1 MIENGTHF
9 NPFGQRKGSA
19 ESTLTLKDI
28 IDILNRQRLPI
39 ILCTVLFTVLA
50 GIYAFLAP
58 PVYRTTTVLKKEV
71 NIPKN
76 NQYLDEFSRIVSMQT
91 VNDEIETEAEL
102 IRSRVVLEQVIQD
115 LDLYFILGRIEVP
128 DVVAYSFDLP
138 LEAYRYELEK
148 YPDSGAPRIEIKEFT
163 APPGFRELQ
172 PVSYV
177 VRVNDYRGLELYI
190 EETEELL
197 DTRPIDSGASFTLPM
212 FEFSISWPNP
222 VPGSALYFSVANHED
237 TYQSLRQSIEVN
249 TPINTT
255 LLSISVKAPSSY
267 MSYRLANS
275 IAKTFRETRF
285 EHKRETIRYSA
296 GFVDDQLDEISE
308 KLTTSEEA
316 LSTFRGQNQLTD
328 IDESTRSALEFMSQL
343 ESEKIATDLQLTE
356 YNTRLVNLKTQLS
369 EKGYFDQTFLTP
381 RQESSSNSTTPFST
395 LLQQLSNAELE
406 RLELLQ
412 RRTDSHPDVIAVN
425 DRIDEIKQ
433 SLTEYNQNTIDSYEI
448 IIRSLE
454 QKRSDLQSLIN
465 QYGRK
470 ARSMAENEGEL
481 MKLTRERDMYQKVYV
496 LLSNKREE
504 MRIAELSNIQDIILI
519 EAAVMPLEPIL
530 PKKKIY
536 VLIGMILGL
545 MGGVTVGLFREF
557 SSKMVTRLSDIETDL
572 MLPILAIMPT
582 YPSQIKERIRKQYSI
597 QQHLELLTDTRHGFK
612 ESYRILRTKLSF
624 ILSTKRNPGKNNI
637 LFTSCEENTG
647 KTTIVTNFSLL
658 LALAGKRILIIDCDL
673 KNPSVGRFF
682 NIPFNAPGLIDF
694 LSFDY
699 VTSPDIYTPLD
710 DPAFR
715 DNSLFN
721 PTLRMEHEELSLN
734 NQKYEL
740 DVIPAGGSIEH
751 SSELLA
757 SDKFKDYLSEI
768 SGAYDYI
775 LIDTPPVT
783 RTVDALT
790 IGNYVKNGIL
800 VVRPNHSRRDNLQR
814 AIQDFRQFNVHLLG
828 SVVNAC
834 DIKRFAT
841 DYGYGYGYGYTY
853 EYNATQAQLPETT
866 SVN

>member
-19 ESTLTLKDI
+19 EPTLTLKDI
-28 IDILNRQRLPI
+28 LDILNRQRLPI
-39 ILCTVLFTVLA
+39 ILCTLLFTILA
-50 GIYAFLAP
+50 GIYAFLAA

-102 IRSRVVLEQVIQD
+102 IRSRVVLEKVIQD

-148 YPDSGAPRIEIKEFT
+148 YPDSGAPRVEIQEFT
-163 APPGFRELQ
+163 APPGFRELA

-177 VRVNDYRGLELYI
+177 IRVNEYRGLELYV

-197 DTRPIDSGASFTLPM
+197 ETRAIDSGALFTLPM
-212 FEFSISWPNP
+212 FKFSVNWPNP
-222 VPGSALYFSVANHED
+222 VPGSALYFTVANHED
-237 TYQSLRQSIEVN
+237 TYQSLRQSIEVS

-267 MSYRLANS
+267 MTYRLANS
-275 IAKTFRETRF
+275 IANTFRETRF

-296 GFVDDQLDEISE
+296 GFVDDQLNEISE
-308 KLTTSEEA
+308 KLTTAEEA
-316 LSTFRGQNQLTD
+316 LSAFRGQNQLTN
-328 IDESTRSALEFMSQL
+328 IDESTRSTLEFMSQL
-343 ESEKIATDLQLTE
+343 ESERITTDLQLTE

-369 EKGYFDQTFLTP
+369 EKGYFDQTYLTP
-381 RQESSSNSTTPFST
+381 RQESSNNTTPFTT

-425 DRIDEIKQ
+425 DRIEEIKE
-433 SLTEYNQNTIDSYEI
+433 SLTEYNRNTIDSYEI

-465 QYGRK
+465 QYSRK

-557 SSKMVTRLSDIETDL
+557 SSKMVTRLSDVETDL

-582 YPSQIKERIRKQYSI
+582 YPSQIKDRIRKQYSI

-853 EYNATQAQLPETT
+853 EYDAAQAQLPETT